1 MLALQLGGGKG
12 RRSKSDAVAGRAF
25 VSARKAFILC
35 RAAGICSGLLPDKL
49 TENNTCSFN
58 IDQAN
63 DRLTAADLHFPSLFN
78 DAYAGCELPS
88 LSLLPPSPPFPMVDE
103 ILTPKPPL

>member
-1 MLALQLGGGKG
+1 M
-12 RRSKSDAVAGRAF
+12 
-25 VSARKAFILC
+25 SARKAFILC

-63 DRLTAADLHFPSLFN
+63 DRLTAADLHFPSL
-78 DAYAGCELPS
+78 S
-88 LSLLPPSPPFPMVDE
+88 LMTHMRAVSSLLFP
-103 ILTPKPPL
+103 LAPQPTFSHGG